1 MRLEISQFQLRA
13 QKERTQ
19 NIHKEIRV
27 FRRKQ
32 YGMQITEC
40 KCIFRVNIYL
50 LFQDWEDPIF
60 DARHVPMTN
69 KDGEPLKGNKI
80 DNFD

>member
-1 MRLEISQFQLRA
+1 
-13 QKERTQ
+13 
-19 NIHKEIRV
+19 
-27 FRRKQ
+27 
-32 YGMQITEC
+32 MQITEC
-40 KCIFRVNIYL
+40 KYIKLNIYL